1 LAGELHQL
9 ATFEFGPPVGNYVAP
24 LLLERQS
31 AKGRIVMADLPKL
44 NVVIANNFGHLP
56 MFIGAEKGFFK
67 NHGVDASFRVVDTGT
82 DMVNALHNGEAQ
94 VGDMS
99 TTTYLK
105 AVHAGNPF
113 QVIGLIMN
121 DATDDRCDTPLAIV
135 TRKGMGIDVG
145 KIGDLRGKKV
155 GLARGQTSDEYF
167 KMVLRRA
174 SVKYEDVTI
183 ENIWSQFGLAPALK
197 EGQVDAIVTKK
208 GRGIEAGKLSD
219 LKGKKIGLAR
229 GQTSD
234 EYFKMVLRRAKMKYE
249 DLTIENIWSQFG
261 LAPALA
267 EDKVDAVVS
276 WEPFVTQ
283 ALTQVPES
291 YLVIRGGQ
299 HMSYVMVAVAHGPTV
314 EAQPAVIRSIAAG
327 LAQSSHFTRKNPDEA
342 VEIFAKWVPGT
353 DVAVGKKSIKH
364 ISFDPRMSPNV
375 LRAFENAEDE
385 VLMNTLKGAPRLDV
399 PSLFR
404 PQFMAEVQKEHPEYF
419 ADLPALK

>member
-1 LAGELHQL
+1 
-9 ATFEFGPPVGNYVAP
+9 
-24 LLLERQS
+24 
-31 AKGRIVMADLPKL
+31 MADLPKL
-44 NVVIANNFGHLP
+44 DVVIANNFGHLP

-67 NHGVDASFRVVDTGT
+67 EHGVDASFRVVDTGT

-113 QVIGLIMN
+113 LVIGLIMN
-121 DATDDRCDTPLAIV
+121 DATKDNCDTPL
-135 TRKGMGIDVG
+135 
-145 KIGDLRGKKV
+145 
-155 GLARGQTSDEYF
+155 
-167 KMVLRRA
+167 
-174 SVKYEDVTI
+174 
-183 ENIWSQFGLAPALK
+183 
-197 EGQVDAIVTKK
+197 AIVTKK
-208 GRGIEAGKLSD
+208 GRGIEAGKLGD

-249 DLTIENIWSQFG
+249 ELTIENIWSQFG

-267 EDKVDAVVS
+267 EGKVDAIVS

-283 ALTQVPES
+283 ALTQVPDS
-291 YLVIRGGQ
+291 FLVIRGGQ

-314 EAQPAVIRSIAAG
+314 ETKPGVIKSIAAG
-327 LAQSSHFTRKNPDEA
+327 LAQSSYFTRKNPDEA

-385 VLMNTLKGAPRLDV
+385 VLINTLRGAARLDV
-399 PSLFR
+399 PKLFR
-404 PQFMAEVQKEHPEYF
+404 PEFMQAVEKEHPEYF
-419 ADLPALK
+419 ADLPKLT

>member
-1 LAGELHQL
+1 
-9 ATFEFGPPVGNYVAP
+9 
-24 LLLERQS
+24 
-31 AKGRIVMADLPKL
+31 
-44 NVVIANNFGHLP
+44 
-56 MFIGAEKGFFK
+56 MFVGAEKGYFK
-67 NHGVDASFRVVDTGT
+67 QHGVDASFRVVDTGT

-105 AVHAGNPF
+105 AVNAGNPF

-121 DATDDRCDTPLAIV
+121 DAADDRCDTPLAIV
-135 TRKGMGIDVG
+135 TER
-145 KIGDLRGKKV
+145 
-155 GLARGQTSDEYF
+155 
-167 KMVLRRA
+167 
-174 SVKYEDVTI
+174 
-183 ENIWSQFGLAPALK
+183 
-197 EGQVDAIVTKK
+197 
-208 GRGIEAGKLSD
+208 GRGIEAGKLED
-219 LKGKKIGLAR
+219 LKGKKIGLAK

-249 DLTIENIWSQFG
+249 DITIENIWSQFG

-267 EDKVDAVVS
+267 EGKVDAIVS

-283 ALTQVPES
+283 ALTQVPDS
-291 YLVIRGGQ
+291 FLVIRGGQ
-299 HMSYVMVAVAHGPTV
+299 HMSYVTVAVAHGPTV
-314 EAQPAVIRSIAAG
+314 ESKPAVIKSIAAG
-327 LAQSSHFTRKNPDEA
+327 LAQSSHFTRQNPDEA

-385 VLMNTLKGAPRLDV
+385 VLMNTLKGAARLDV

-404 PQFMAEVQKEHPEYF
+404 PEFMAAVQKEHPEYF
-419 ADLPALK
+419 EDLPRLT

>member
-1 LAGELHQL
+1 
-9 ATFEFGPPVGNYVAP
+9 
-24 LLLERQS
+24 
-31 AKGRIVMADLPKL
+31 MADLPKL

-56 MFIGAEKGFFK
+56 MFVGAEKGFFK
-67 NHGVDASFRVVDTGT
+67 QQGVDASFRVVDTGT

-121 DATDDRCDTPLAIV
+121 DATDDHCDTPLAIV
-135 TRKGMGIDVG
+135 TKKGRGIDVG
-145 KIGDLRGKKV
+145 KIGDLTGKTV

-174 SVKYEDVTI
+174 GVKYDDISI

-197 EGQVDAIVTKK
+197 EGKVDAIVT
-208 GRGIEAGKLSD
+208 
-219 LKGKKIGLAR
+219 
-229 GQTSD
+229 
-234 EYFKMVLRRAKMKYE
+234 
-249 DLTIENIWSQFG
+249 
-261 LAPALA
+261 
-267 EDKVDAVVS
+267 
-276 WEPFVTQ
+276 WEPYVTQ

-314 EAQPAVIRSIAAG
+314 ETKPAVIKSIAAG
-327 LAQSSHFTRKNPDEA
+327 LAQSSHFTRNNRDEA

-353 DVAVGKKSIKH
+353 DVAIGKKAVKH

-385 VLMNTLKGAPRLDV
+385 VLTNTLKGAPRLNV

-404 PQFMAEVQKEHPEYF
+404 PEFMQQVEKQHPEYF

>member
-1 LAGELHQL
+1 
-9 ATFEFGPPVGNYVAP
+9 
-24 LLLERQS
+24 
-31 AKGRIVMADLPKL
+31 MAELPKL
-44 NVVIANNFGHLP
+44 DVVIANNFGHLP
-56 MFIGAEKGFFK
+56 MFIGAEKGYFK
-67 NHGVDASFRVVDTGT
+67 QHGVDASFRVVDTGT

-113 QVIGLIMN
+113 LVIGLIMN
-121 DATDDRCDTPLAIV
+121 DATKDSCDTPL
-135 TRKGMGIDVG
+135 
-145 KIGDLRGKKV
+145 
-155 GLARGQTSDEYF
+155 
-167 KMVLRRA
+167 
-174 SVKYEDVTI
+174 
-183 ENIWSQFGLAPALK
+183 
-197 EGQVDAIVTKK
+197 AIVTKK

-219 LKGKKIGLAR
+219 LKGKTIGLAR

-249 DLTIENIWSQFG
+249 ELTIENIWSQFG

-267 EDKVDAVVS
+267 EGKVDAIVT
-276 WEPFVTQ
+276 WEPFVSQT
-283 ALTQVPES
+283 LTQVPDS

-314 EAQPAVIRSIAAG
+314 EAKPGVVKSIAAG
-327 LAQSSHFTRKNPDEA
+327 LAQSSWFSRKNPDEA

-353 DVAVGKKSIKH
+353 DVAVGKKAIKN

-385 VLMNTLKGAPRLDV
+385 VLMNTLKGAARLDV

-404 PQFMAEVQKEHPEYF
+404 PQFMTEVQKEHPEYF
-419 ADLPALK
+419 ADLPKL